1 MNQFDNSKQNNDV
14 LQSIEDT
21 DLQSLFSLI
30 WGARKIV
37 LAIAFSITLIVG
49 LLVMQ
54 LPLKYTAKTSLMLD
68 TRRGQVDFQ
77 SALAGLNID
86 SGIVQSEIAILAS
99 RQVAY
104 RVMKSANLEND
115 AEFNPSLDESN
126 KPGFIGRLLGR
137 DEETAVDVEKIQAV
151 IIEKMLKNLD
161 LDNDGKSYAIH
172 LSFTSENPEKAAFIA
187 NTWANEYLVDQLEV
201 KFEAVERANKW
212 LNSRMSELKEKVGTA
227 ESAVA
232 SAQEQF
238 NIIESSGENILQKQ
252 LADLNTQL
260 VLAQSERAQAEAR
273 LGRARSIGKSG
284 SGLDAVSSVLESQL
298 IQRLREQEAEVVREE
313 ADLASRYGERHPLR
327 INKQAEIRDLR
338 IKINEEVGRII
349 SSLASEAEIA
359 RARENSLRGNINTLE
374 SKLKVANRGQI
385 QVDQLRR
392 DADSERA
399 LYDTFVDRFKET
411 FGKDSFQ
418 QADARVIA
426 RADIPEKASKPERTL
441 IVIGTFVTSLLLGVL
456 FVLIREMLNNS
467 FRSTTEIEQLLA
479 LKTISMVPK
488 LTKENAATIMPYLR
502 SNKPTAYTEAM
513 RAVLTALKFL
523 GSDSKAA
530 KVVMVTSSVPSEG
543 KSFFSLSLANIAS
556 LAGKRVLLIDSD
568 MRRPALGKLLDI
580 DIKKG
585 MADYLNDA
593 ASISDILNKEETTG
607 LHYIGTKS
615 NVNVPQAALSS
626 NSMKNLLE
634 YARSNYDLVILDM
647 PPLMAVSDAII
658 LAPFVDNVL
667 FAIRYNS
674 TPRKVVKNALQSLKR
689 TAPNA
694 EVLGVLTQVDLVAHK
709 AYNYGDIGYY
719 YSRYADYYAD
729 DTKSKKG

>member
-1 MNQFDNSKQNNDV
+1 MSDTETVKNNNRY
-14 LQSIEDT
+14 SSFIEDT
-21 DLQSLFSLI
+21 DLQSLVSLI
-30 WGARKIV
+30 WGKRKLV
-37 LAIAFSITLIVG
+37 LAIAFSITLLVTLI
-49 LLVMQ
+49 VMQ
-54 LPLKYTAKTSLMLD
+54 ITSQYTASTTLMLD
-68 TRRGQVDFQ
+68 TRRGQIDFQ

-104 RVMKSANLEND
+104 RVMKAINLD
-115 AEFNPSLDESN
+115 KDPEFNLTLDEGE
-126 KPGFIGRLLGR
+126 KGLLSRIFGSG
-137 DEETAVDVEKIQAV
+137 DKEIDVDVMESMV
-151 IIEKMLKNLD
+151 IKEMLERLD
-161 LDNDGKSYAIH
+161 LENDGKSYAIH
-172 LSFTSENPEKAAFIA
+172 LSFTSENPEKAALIA
-187 NTWANEYLVDQLEV
+187 NTWAEKYLVDQLEV

-212 LNSRMSELKEKVGTA
+212 LSSRMSELKQKVGTA

-232 SAQEQF
+232 SAQEKF

-284 SGLDAVSSVLESQL
+284 TGLDAVSSVLESQL
-298 IQRLREQEAEVVREE
+298 IQRLREQEAVVVREE

-359 RARENSLRGNINTLE
+359 RARENSLRGNIDALE
-374 SKLKVANRGQI
+374 AKLTVANRGQI

-392 DADSERA
+392 DAESERA

-418 QADARVIA
+418 QADARIIA
-426 RADIPEKASKPERTL
+426 RADVPAKPSKPKKKLL
-441 IVIGTFVTSLLLGVL
+441 IIGTFVTSLMVGIL
-456 FVLIREMLNNS
+456 FVLVREMLNNN
-467 FRSTTEIEQLLA
+467 FRSTSEIEQTLG
-479 LKTISMVPK
+479 LKSIAMVPK
-488 LTKENAATIMPYLR
+488 LTKNNANTLMPYLR
-502 SNKPTAYTEAM
+502 SNKATAYTEAV
-513 RAVLTALKFL
+513 RGVLTALKFL
-523 GSDSKAA
+523 GNDNNNVS

-543 KSFFSLSLANIAS
+543 KSFFSMSLANVAS
-556 LAGKRVLLIDSD
+556 LVGKRVLLIDSD
-568 MRRPALGKLLDI
+568 MRRPALAKLLGVEI
-580 DIKKG
+580 NKG
-585 MADYLNDA
+585 TADYLNDTA
-593 ASISDILNKEETTG
+593 TIAEILCKEETTN
-607 LHYIGTKS
+607 LHYIGTKT

-626 NSMKNLLE
+626 SSMKSLLE

-658 LAPFVDNVL
+658 LAPFIDTVL

-674 TPRKVVKNALQSLKR
+674 TPRKVVKNALLSFKR
-689 TAPNA
+689 TAPNTSI
-694 EVLGVLTQVDLVAHK
+694 LSVLTQVDLTEHRT
-709 AYNYGDIGYY
+709 YNYGDVGYY
-719 YSRYADYYAD
+719 YSRYADYYVD
-729 DTKSKKG
+729 DTKKG